1 MPQHLVDAKIKKASN
16 AMTNEELEDL
26 CFELG
31 EKKEELAAY
40 TKKKLETAGDINFFT
55 MRGLLRNAVIGELPE
70 FLDEVNESFMET
82 MRNSFTKKVS
92 KAERKASLSHC
103 WLQKLPS
110 FLKNEIWSGIV
121 RNCCDHND
129 CSEVSRGDQI
139 SILACI
145 TEAVYDFAHIH
156 SHSKIV
162 PNNSTPGTQP
172 LCAEN
177 DVILHRF
184 GGAAI
189 YRMEKVRRNTV
200 NQKKGTM
207 KVTDAHRENLKKEL
221 EIIQKMRRDTTK
233 NLPRELSVHLNEGGL
248 HFMKDEMIE
257 FVRKADNHTRKFT
270 VSRFF
275 RRNPSSFL
283 NNVFTSVYGSEELFD
298 SFVSSLKSIG
308 VSGYDQGIVRA
319 VYQEL
324 LKKLCRTRVKSFMQG
339 LKEQDLETDKKV
351 CDADSSLQDKLKG
364 YVMTNKRK

>member
-1 MPQHLVDAKIKKASN
+1 
-16 AMTNEELEDL
+16 MTNEELEDL

-31 EKKEELAAY
+31 EKKDELAAY
-40 TKKKLETAGDINFFT
+40 TEEKLKTAGDINFFAT
-55 MRGLLRNAVIGELPE
+55 RGLIRNAVIPELPK

-82 MRNSFTKKVS
+82 MRISFAKKVS

-110 FLKNEIWSGIV
+110 FLKNEIWNGV
-121 RNCCDHND
+121 VKNCCERDG

-139 SILACI
+139 SVLACI

-156 SHSKIV
+156 SHSKISS
-162 PNNSTPGTQP
+162 NSSTPETQ
-172 LCAEN
+172 LCAED

-207 KVTDAHRENLKKEL
+207 KVTNAHRENLKKEL
-221 EIIQKMRRDTTK
+221 EIIQKMRRDTMK

-270 VSRFF
+270 VTRVF

-298 SFVSSLKSIG
+298 SFLSSLKSIG
-308 VSGYDQGIVRA
+308 ISGYDQAIVRA

-324 LKKLCRTRVKSFMQG
+324 LKKLCRTRVKFFMQG
-339 LKEQDLETDKKV
+339 FRERDLETDKKV
-351 CDADSSLQDKLKG
+351 CDADSSLRDKLKG
-364 YVMTNKRK
+364 YAMTSTRK